1 MRLEHDEIKFG
12 MMEDFCDIIVRNMDL
27 ADTVSTVRTYIF
39 QTEYPAAFKHF
50 TIGYLKFLGDCFILS
65 MARVIQAGLLAGLE
79 SEDSSETEYPQGH

>member
-50 TIGYLKFLGDCFILS
+50 TIGY
-65 MARVIQAGLLAGLE
+65 
-79 SEDSSETEYPQGH
+79 